1 MPTPKNESP
10 LERELAMQIRAFN
23 LPEPICEYA
32 FAPGRRFRFDFYWP
46 SQLVAVECEGGHWAG
61 GRHVR
66 GAGFEK
72 DCEKYNLAAE
82 LGIKVLR
89 YTRKMIEDG
98 SAVVQLERVLKNG

>member
-1 MPTPKNESP
+1 MPIPKNESP

-32 FAPGRRFRFDFYWP
+32 FAPGRRFRFDFYW
-46 SQLVAVECEGGHWAG
+46 SAQMVAAEVEGGIYSG

-66 GAGFEK
+66 GSGFER
-72 DCEKYNLAAE
+72 DAEKYNLAAE

-89 YTRKMIEDG
+89 YTRRMIEDG
-98 SAVVQLERVLKNG
+98 SAVVQLERVLRK